1 LNTAKPAVHVHPWS
15 IPPNMVLAR
24 NRAVFLAKT
33 MRLNGYNGGARNKVQ
48 ISKNQVVFIPCD
60 DFCIM
65 SILGSLL

>member
-1 LNTAKPAVHVHPWS
+1 
-15 IPPNMVLAR
+15 
-24 NRAVFLAKT
+24 

-48 ISKNQVVFIPCD
+48 ISKNQVVLIPCD